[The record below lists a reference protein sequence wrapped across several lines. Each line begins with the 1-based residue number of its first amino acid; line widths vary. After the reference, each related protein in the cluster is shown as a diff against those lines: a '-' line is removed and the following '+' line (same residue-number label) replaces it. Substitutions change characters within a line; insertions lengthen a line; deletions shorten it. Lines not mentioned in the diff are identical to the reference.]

1 MIKVTVFTSDN
12 GITGFES
19 SGHSGYA
26 DEGSDIICAAVS
38 SAVFMTVNTLTDIVK
53 CQAKIDVSD
62 GNMSFHIV
70 TKLSEAQ
77 QILEGFKLHIE
88 ALAADYPKNIKVTL
102 RRCQNA

>member
-1 MIKVTVFTSDN
+1 MIKVTIFTSDN

-19 SGHSGYA
+19 RGHSYFA

-38 SAVFMTVNTLTDIVK
+38 SAVYMTVNTLTDIVR
-53 CQAKIDVSD
+53 CQAKVNVSD
-62 GNMSFHIV
+62 GKMSFHV
-70 TKLSEAQ
+70 TTKLSEAQ

-88 ALAADYPKNIKVTL
+88 AMAADYPKNIKVTL

>member
-1 MIKVTVFTSDN
+1 MIKVTFFTSDN

-38 SAVFMTVNTLTDIVK
+38 SAVYMTVNTLTDIVR
-53 CQAKIDVSD
+53 CQAKVNVSD
-62 GNMSFHIV
+62 GKMSFHV
-70 TKLSEAQ
+70 TTKLSEAQ

-88 ALAADYPKNIKVTL
+88 AMAADYPKNIKVTL

>member
-19 SGHSGYA
+19 RGHSGYA

-53 CQAKIDVSD
+53 CQAKIDVSG

>member
-1 MIKVTVFTSDN
+1 MIKVTFFTSDN

-38 SAVFMTVNTLTDIVK
+38 SAVYMTVNTLTDIVR
-53 CQAKIDVSD
+53 CQAKVNVSD
-62 GNMSFHIV
+62 GKMSFHV
-70 TKLSEAQ
+70 TTKLSEAQ

-88 ALAADYPKNIKVTL
+88 ALAADYPNNIKVTL